1 MSKASATCTFLRY
14 SPEQNTWLQN
24 AKKCSC
30 DVSNGGITIRDI
42 EGSLVCDLPRAS
54 IKTVESM
61 NSIVARINSNT
72 SVRIALKFDT
82 PASLQSTFRNL
93 REIEIPC
100 TDVSAPSSAT
110 SATSMPDLSDPNV
123 QEFVLQL
130 LFREDFAEFC
140 ADLNQLFEC
149 LADEI

>member
-1 MSKASATCTFLRY
+1 MRSQSLYFKGRNREEIMTKSSSACTFLRY

-24 AKKCSC
+24 TKKCTC
-30 DVSNGGITIRDI
+30 EVTNGGLTIR
-42 EGSLVCDLPRAS
+42 EENGALVCDLPRAS

-82 PASLQSTFRNL
+82 PASLQSTFRML

-100 TDVSAPSSAT
+100 TDLTAPSSAT
-110 SATSMPDLSDPNV
+110 STSTYMTYPHGKHS
-123 QEFVLQL
+123 
-130 LFREDFAEFC
+130 
-140 ADLNQLFEC
+140 
-149 LADEI
+149 